1 MAERCWLYRV
11 KHRHLF
17 RQKKEKAAMSKTGT
31 SITRR
36 ALLKNAALP
45 AAGAVLLPQAGW
57 AQKPGGTRPSSTQSL
72 LHLPV
77 LSQPDLAFAFAGN
90 VETDRYNLSR
100 AGSAWTGSSG
110 SAGVRVDFLPGA
122 QQSTVSLESPTLPV
136 QRIHLR
142 WKSRFSDD
150 VLALGDAWERSYGD
164 LEWRPLQAE
173 RALPWYTML
182 HTKEQTAGVGVKT
195 GAASFAFW
203 QVDPS
208 GISLWLDIRNGGN
221 GVQLGDRKLQLA
233 TIVTQIGASGESA
246 FTVTQRLCRAMT
258 EGTKIPRKRGVTS
271 LDVIYGSN
279 DWYYAYGHNTQDGIL
294 RDADLIRSLAP
305 ATENKPFTVIDD
317 GYQDRSRFPSLQKL
331 ATEIRSRQVIP
342 GIWIRP
348 LRAPAK
354 TSSTLLLPAARW
366 NGPSSEQAPLA
377 YDPTIPEALEATAA
391 VATEACEWGF
401 DLIKHDFTTF
411 ELLGQWGSQMGA
423 SPTQG
428 NWHFNDRTLTNAEI
442 VTTLYR
448 RLRAS
453 CGEERVILGCNTV
466 GHLSVGIFDASRTG
480 DDVSGKE
487 WERTRR
493 TGVNTLAFRLP
504 QHKTFYSLDAD
515 CVPLTPDV
523 PWSMSRQWLDV
534 VANSGSVLLVSPDP
548 RAIGKEQQTALR
560 EAFERCVHRPSSEPL
575 DWIETRAPHAW
586 RSSVRPYTYDWILE
600 EGESPFPIG
609 IQRGPD

>member
-1 MAERCWLYRV
+1 
-11 KHRHLF
+11 
-17 RQKKEKAAMSKTGT
+17 MSKTGT

-45 AAGAVLLPQAGW
+45 AAGAVLLPQSGW
-57 AQKPGGTRPSSTQSL
+57 AQRPGGTLPGSL

-77 LSQPDLAFAFAGN
+77 LSQPDLAFAFVGA
-90 VETDRYNLSR
+90 VEAVRYNLSR
-100 AGSAWTGSSG
+100 SANAWTGSTRA
-110 SAGVRVDFLPGA
+110 AGVRVDFLPGA
-122 QQSTVSLESPTLPV
+122 QQSQVSLESPTLPM

-142 WKSRFSDD
+142 WKARLPAD

-173 RALPWYTML
+173 RALPWYAML
-182 HTKEQTAGVGVKT
+182 HSKEQSAGMGVKT
-195 GAASFAFW
+195 GAAAFAFW

-208 GISLWLDIRNGGN
+208 GISLWLDLRNGAN
-221 GVQLGDRKLQLA
+221 GVQLGDRKLQMA
-233 TIVTQIGASGESA
+233 TIVTHLGASGESA
-246 FTVTQRLCRAMT
+246 FTATQRLCRAMT

-279 DWYYAYGHNTQDGIL
+279 DWYYAYGKNTQDGIL
-294 RDADLIRSLAP
+294 RDADLVRSLAP
-305 ATENKPFTVIDD
+305 AKGDKPFTVIDD
-317 GYQDRSRFPSLQKL
+317 GYQDPSRFPSLQKL
-331 ATEIRSRQVIP
+331 ATEIRNREVIP

-354 TSSTLLLPAARW
+354 TARTLLLPDTRW
-366 NGPSSEQAPLA
+366 NGPTSEQPPLA
-377 YDPTIPEALEATAA
+377 YDPTIPEALDAVAA
-391 VATEACEWGF
+391 VASEACEWGF

-428 NWHFNDRTLTNAEI
+428 NWHFHDPTLTNAEI
-442 VTTLYR
+442 VTALYR

-453 CGEERVILGCNTV
+453 CGEERVILGCNTI

-480 DDVSGKE
+480 DDVSGRE

-504 QHKTFYSLDAD
+504 QHKTFYSIDAD

-523 PWSMSRQWLDV
+523 PWSMSRQWLEA

-548 RAIGKEQQTALR
+548 RAIGNPQQDALR
-560 EAFERCVHRPSSEPL
+560 EAFERCIHRPSSEPL
-575 DWIETRAPHAW
+575 DWIETRTPHAW
-586 RSSVRPYTYDWILE
+586 RSSVKPSTYDWILE
-600 EGESPFPIG
+600 EGETPFPIG
-609 IQRGPD
+609 IQRGPA

>member
-1 MAERCWLYRV
+1 
-11 KHRHLF
+11 
-17 RQKKEKAAMSKTGT
+17 
-31 SITRR
+31 
-36 ALLKNAALP
+36 
-45 AAGAVLLPQAGW
+45 
-57 AQKPGGTRPSSTQSL
+57 
-72 LHLPV
+72 
-77 LSQPDLAFAFAGN
+77 
-90 VETDRYNLSR
+90 
-100 AGSAWTGSSG
+100 
-110 SAGVRVDFLPGA
+110 
-122 QQSTVSLESPTLPV
+122 V

-142 WKSRFSDD
+142 WKTRFPAE

-173 RALPWYTML
+173 RAMPWYTML
-182 HTKEQTAGVGVKT
+182 HAQEQTAGAGVTT

-203 QVDPS
+203 QVDPC

-221 GVQLGDRKLQLA
+221 GVQLGNRKLQMA
-233 TIVTQIGASGESA
+233 TIVTHIGPSGESA
-246 FTVTQRLCRAMT
+246 FTATQRLCHAMT
-258 EGTKIPRKRGVTS
+258 EGTKIPGKRGVTS
-271 LDVIYGSN
+271 VDVIYGSN
-279 DWYYAYGHNTQDGIL
+279 DWYYAYGNNTQDGIL
-294 RDADLIRSLAP
+294 RDADLVRSLAP
-305 ATENKPFTVIDD
+305 ATGNKPFTVIDD
-317 GYQDRSRFPSLQKL
+317 GYQDRSRFPSLNKL

-366 NGPSSEQAPLA
+366 NGPSSQQAPLA
-377 YDPTIPEALEATAA
+377 YDPTIPDALEAVVA

-423 SPTQG
+423 SPSQG

-442 VTTLYR
+442 VTALYR

-453 CGEERVILGCNTV
+453 CGEERIILGCNTV

-493 TGVNTLAFRLP
+493 NGVNTLAFRMP
-504 QHKTFYSLDAD
+504 QHKVFYSLDAD

-523 PWSMSRQWLDV
+523 PWSKSRQWLEAV
-534 VANSGSVLLVSPDP
+534 TNSGSVLLVSADP
-548 RAIGKEQQTALR
+548 KAIGKEQQNAMR
-560 EAFERCVHRPSSEPL
+560 EAFETCVHRPSSEPL
-575 DWIETRAPHAW
+575 DWMESRTPHAW
-586 RSSVRPYTYDWILE
+586 RSSVRPETYNWILE

-609 IQRGPD
+609 IQRGPA

>member
-1 MAERCWLYRV
+1 
-11 KHRHLF
+11 
-17 RQKKEKAAMSKTGT
+17 MSKTGT

-36 ALLKNAALP
+36 DLLKNAALP
-45 AAGAVLLPQAGW
+45 AAGAVLLPQSGW
-57 AQKPGGTRPSSTQSL
+57 SQKPGGAHPGSAPPL
-72 LHLPV
+72 FHLPV
-77 LSQPDLAFAFAGN
+77 LAQPDLAFAFVGE
-90 VETDRYNLSR
+90 VETTRHNLSR
-100 AGSAWTGSSG
+100 AGTAWTGSSR
-110 SAGVRVDFLPGA
+110 APGVRVDFLPGA
-122 QQSTVSLESPTLPV
+122 QQSQVSLESPTLPV

-142 WKSRFSDD
+142 WKLRFPAD

-182 HTKEQTAGVGVKT
+182 HSKEQTVGMGVKT

-208 GISLWLDIRNGGN
+208 GISLWLDTRNGGN
-221 GVQLGDRKLQLA
+221 GVQLGDRKLQMA
-233 TIVTQIGASGESA
+233 TIVTHIGASGESA
-246 FTVTQRLCRAMT
+246 FTATQRLCRAMT

-279 DWYYAYGHNTQDGIL
+279 DWYYAYGNNTPDGIL
-294 RDADLIRSLAP
+294 RDADLIGSLAP
-305 ATENKPFTVIDD
+305 ATGDKPFTVIDD
-317 GYQDRSRFPSLQKL
+317 GYQDPSRFPSLQKL
-331 ATEIRSRQVIP
+331 ASEIRSRHVLP

-354 TSSTLLLPAARW
+354 TGSTLLLPPARW
-366 NGPSSEQAPLA
+366 KGPAGEQAPLA
-377 YDPTIPEALEATAA
+377 YDPTIPEALEAAA
-391 VATEACEWGF
+391 TVATEACEWGF

-442 VTTLYR
+442 VTAMYR

-453 CGEERVILGCNTV
+453 CGEERVILGCNTI

-493 TGVNTLAFRLP
+493 TGVNTLAFRMP

-523 PWSMSRQWLDV
+523 PWSMSRQWLEA

-548 RAIGKEQQTALR
+548 RAIGKEQQSALR
-560 EAFERCVHRPSSEPL
+560 EAFEICVHRPSSEPL
-575 DWIETRAPHAW
+575 DWIETRTPHAW
-586 RSSVRPYTYDWILE
+586 RSSVRPYTYDWTLE

>member
-1 MAERCWLYRV
+1 
-11 KHRHLF
+11 
-17 RQKKEKAAMSKTGT
+17 MSKTGT

-45 AAGAVLLPQAGW
+45 AAGAVLLPQSGW
-57 AQKPGGTRPSSTQSL
+57 AQRPGDALPGSL

-77 LSQPDLAFAFAGN
+77 LSQPDLAFAFVGD
-90 VETDRYNLSR
+90 VEASRYNLSR
-100 AGSAWTGSSG
+100 SGNAWTGSTRA
-110 SAGVRVDFLPGA
+110 AGVRVDFLPGA
-122 QQSTVSLESPTLPV
+122 QHSQVSLESPTLPV

-142 WKSRFSDD
+142 WKARLPAD

-173 RALPWYTML
+173 RALPWYAML
-182 HTKEQTAGVGVKT
+182 HSKEQTAGMGVKT

-208 GISLWLDIRNGGN
+208 GISLWLDLRNGAN
-221 GVQLGDRKLQLA
+221 GVQLGDRKLQIA
-233 TIVTQIGASGESA
+233 TIVTHIGGSGESA
-246 FTVTQRLCRAMT
+246 FTATQRLCRAMT

-279 DWYYAYGHNTQDGIL
+279 DWYYAYGRNTQDGIL
-294 RDADLIRSLAP
+294 RDADLVRSLAP
-305 ATENKPFTVIDD
+305 ATGDKPFTVIDD
-317 GYQDRSRFPSLQKL
+317 GYQDPSRFPSLQKL
-331 ATEIRSRQVIP
+331 AAEIRSRQVIP

-354 TSSTLLLPAARW
+354 TAGTLLLPDARW
-366 NGPSSEQAPLA
+366 NGPTSERAPLA
-377 YDPTIPEALEATAA
+377 YDPTIPEALDAVAA

-428 NWHFNDRTLTNAEI
+428 VWHFNDRALTNAEI
-442 VTTLYR
+442 VTVLYR

-480 DDVSGKE
+480 DDVSGRE

-493 TGVNTLAFRLP
+493 IGVNTLAFRLP

-523 PWSMSRQWLDV
+523 PWSKSRQWLEA
-534 VANSGSVLLVSPDP
+534 VADSGSVLLVSPDP
-548 RAIGKEQQTALR
+548 RAIGKGQQDALR
-560 EAFERCVHRPSSEPL
+560 EAFERCIHRPSSEPL
-575 DWIETRAPHAW
+575 DWIETRTPQAW
-586 RSSVRPYTYDWILE
+586 RSSVKPSTYDWVLE
-600 EGESPFPIG
+600 EGETPFPIG
-609 IQRGPD
+609 IQRGPA

>member
-1 MAERCWLYRV
+1 
-11 KHRHLF
+11 
-17 RQKKEKAAMSKTGT
+17 
-31 SITRR
+31 
-36 ALLKNAALP
+36 
-45 AAGAVLLPQAGW
+45 
-57 AQKPGGTRPSSTQSL
+57 
-72 LHLPV
+72 
-77 LSQPDLAFAFAGN
+77 
-90 VETDRYNLSR
+90 
-100 AGSAWTGSSG
+100 
-110 SAGVRVDFLPGA
+110 VRVDFLPGA
-122 QQSTVSLESPTLPV
+122 QQSKISLESPTLPV

-142 WKSRFSDD
+142 WKGRFPAE
-150 VLALGDAWERSYGD
+150 VLVLGDAWERSYGD

-182 HTKEQTAGVGVKT
+182 HSKEQTAGMGVKT

-221 GVQLGDRKLQLA
+221 GVQLGDRTLQMA
-233 TIVTQIGASGESA
+233 TIVTHIGASGESA
-246 FTVTQRLCRAMT
+246 FTATQRLCRAMT
-258 EGTKIPRKRGVTS
+258 EGTKIPGKRGVTS

-279 DWYYAYGHNTQDGIL
+279 DWYYAYGNNTEDGIL
-294 RDADLIRSLAP
+294 RDADLMKSLAP
-305 ATENKPFTVIDD
+305 ATGDKPFTVIDD

-354 TSSTLLLPAARW
+354 TSSALLLPGARW
-366 NGPSSEQAPLA
+366 NGPTSEQAPLA
-377 YDPTIPEALEATAA
+377 YDPTIPEALEAAAA

-442 VTTLYR
+442 VTAMYR

-493 TGVNTLAFRLP
+493 TGVNTLAFRMP

-523 PWSMSRQWLDV
+523 PWSMSRQWLDA
-534 VANSGSVLLVSPDP
+534 VANSGSVLLVSPNP
-548 RAIGKEQQTALR
+548 RAIGKEQKNALR
-560 EAFERCVHRPSSEPL
+560 EAFESCVHRPSSEPL
-575 DWIETRAPHAW
+575 DWIQTRTPHAW
-586 RSSVRPYTYDWILE
+586 RSSVRPYNYDWTLE

>member
-1 MAERCWLYRV
+1 
-11 KHRHLF
+11 
-17 RQKKEKAAMSKTGT
+17 MSKTGT

-36 ALLKNAALP
+36 ALLKNTALP
-45 AAGAVLLPQAGW
+45 AAGAVLLPQTGW
-57 AQKPGGTRPSSTQSL
+57 AQKPRGTHPGSAQSL

-77 LSQPDLAFAFAGN
+77 LAQPDLAFAFAGD
-90 VETDRYNLSR
+90 VETGRYNLSR
-100 AGSAWTGSSG
+100 AGSAWTGSSRA
-110 SAGVRVDFLPGA
+110 AGVRVDFLPGP
-122 QQSTVSLESPTLPV
+122 QQSKVSLESPTLPV

-142 WKSRFSDD
+142 WKVRFPAD

-182 HTKEQTAGVGVKT
+182 HSKEQTAGMGVKT
-195 GAASFAFW
+195 GAGSFAFW

-221 GVQLGDRKLQLA
+221 GVQLGDRKLQMA
-233 TIVTQIGASGESA
+233 TIVTHIGAGGEGA
-246 FTVTQRLCRAMT
+246 FTATQSLCRAMT
-258 EGTKIPRKRGVTS
+258 EGTKIPGKRGVTS

-279 DWYYAYGHNTQDGIL
+279 DWYYAYGKNTQDGIL

-305 ATENKPFTVIDD
+305 ATGDKPFTVIDD

-348 LRAPAK
+348 LRAAAK
-354 TSSTLLLPAARW
+354 TGSTLLLPAARW
-366 NGPSSEQAPLA
+366 NGPASEQAPLA
-377 YDPTIPEALEATAA
+377 YDPTIPEALEAAAA

-442 VTTLYR
+442 VTAMYR

-493 TGVNTLAFRLP
+493 TGVNTLAFRMP

-515 CVPLTPDV
+515 CVPLTPEV
-523 PWSMSRQWLDV
+523 PWSMSRQWLEA

-548 RAIGKEQQTALR
+548 RAIGKEQKDALR

-575 DWIETRAPHAW
+575 DWIETRTPHAW
-586 RSSVRPYTYDWILE
+586 RSSVRPYNYDWILE

>member
-1 MAERCWLYRV
+1 
-11 KHRHLF
+11 
-17 RQKKEKAAMSKTGT
+17 MSKTGT

-36 ALLKNAALP
+36 ALLKTAALP
-45 AAGAVLLPQAGW
+45 AAGAVLLPQTGW
-57 AQKPGGTRPSSTQSL
+57 AQKSRGMQPGSAPSL

-90 VETDRYNLSR
+90 VEAGRFNLSR
-100 AGSAWTGSSG
+100 AGSAWTGSSRA
-110 SAGVRVDFLPGA
+110 AGVRVDVLPGA
-122 QQSTVSLESPTLPV
+122 QQSKISLESPTLPV

-142 WKSRFSDD
+142 WKGRFPAD
-150 VLALGDAWERSYGD
+150 VFVLGDAWERSYGD

-182 HTKEQTAGVGVKT
+182 HSKEQTAGMGIKT

-221 GVQLGDRKLQLA
+221 GVQLGDRTLQMA
-233 TIVTQIGASGESA
+233 TIVTHIGASGESA
-246 FTVTQRLCRAMT
+246 FTATQRLCRAMT
-258 EGTKIPRKRGVTS
+258 EGTKIPGKRGATS

-279 DWYYAYGHNTQDGIL
+279 DWYYAYGKNTQDGIL
-294 RDADLIRSLAP
+294 RDADLMRSLAP
-305 ATENKPFTVIDD
+305 ATGDKPFTVIDD

-354 TSSTLLLPAARW
+354 TSSALLLPGARW
-366 NGPSSEQAPLA
+366 NGPTSGQAPLA
-377 YDPTIPEALEATAA
+377 YDPTIPEALEAAAA

-442 VTTLYR
+442 VTAMYR

-493 TGVNTLAFRLP
+493 TGVNTLAFRMP

-523 PWSMSRQWLDV
+523 PWSMSRQWLEA

-548 RAIGKEQQTALR
+548 RVIGKEQKNALR
-560 EAFERCVHRPSSEPL
+560 EAFETCAHRPSSEPL
-575 DWIETRAPHAW
+575 DWIETRTPHAW
-586 RSSVRPYTYDWILE
+586 RSSVRPYTYDWTLE

>member
-1 MAERCWLYRV
+1 
-11 KHRHLF
+11 
-17 RQKKEKAAMSKTGT
+17 
-31 SITRR
+31 
-36 ALLKNAALP
+36 
-45 AAGAVLLPQAGW
+45 
-57 AQKPGGTRPSSTQSL
+57 
-72 LHLPV
+72 
-77 LSQPDLAFAFAGN
+77 
-90 VETDRYNLSR
+90 
-100 AGSAWTGSSG
+100 
-110 SAGVRVDFLPGA
+110 
-122 QQSTVSLESPTLPV
+122 V

-142 WKSRFSDD
+142 WKARFPAD

-173 RALPWYTML
+173 RALPWYAML
-182 HTKEQTAGVGVKT
+182 HSKERTAGMGVKT
-195 GAASFAFW
+195 GAAAFAFW

-221 GVQLGDRKLQLA
+221 GVQLGDRNLQMA
-233 TIVTQIGASGESA
+233 TIVTHIGASGESA
-246 FTVTQRLCRAMT
+246 FTATQRLCRAMT
-258 EGTKIPRKRGVTS
+258 EGTKIPGKRGVTS

-279 DWYYAYGHNTQDGIL
+279 DWYYAYGKNTQDGIL
-294 RDADLIRSLAP
+294 RDADLVRSLAP
-305 ATENKPFTVIDD
+305 PTGDKPFTVIDD
-317 GYQDRSRFPSLQKL
+317 GYQDPSRFPSLQKL

-354 TSSTLLLPAARW
+354 TARTLLLPDARW
-366 NGPSSEQAPLA
+366 NGPTSERAPLA
-377 YDPTIPEALEATAA
+377 YDPTIPEALDAVAA

-442 VTTLYR
+442 VTALYR

-453 CGEERVILGCNTV
+453 CGEGRVILGCNTV

-480 DDVSGKE
+480 DDVSGRE

-493 TGVNTLAFRLP
+493 IGVNTLAFRLP

-523 PWSMSRQWLDV
+523 PWSMSRQWLEA
-534 VANSGSVLLVSPDP
+534 VAESGSVLLVSPDP
-548 RAIGKEQQTALR
+548 RAIGNPQQDALR
-560 EAFERCVHRPSSEPL
+560 EAFERCIHRPSSEPL
-575 DWIETRAPHAW
+575 DWIETRTPHAW
-586 RSSVRPYTYDWILE
+586 RSSVKPSTYDWILE
-600 EGESPFPIG
+600 GGETPFPIG
-609 IQRGPD
+609 IQRGPA